1 MSTLLLWRHAKSSWD
16 DPMLDDHDR
25 PLAPRGVKAARLM
38 ASHVSA
44 SGLSPALVLCSSARR
59 TRDTL
64 AALRPT
70 LAETCEVQIDERLY
84 GATSSAILAVLRGA
98 DPGVPS
104 VMVLGHNPGLEDL
117 ALMLAG
123 DGERNALAQLRTKFP
138 TGALAVLRLG
148 HVTWAELTA
157 GSAYLSELTLPR
169 QITS

>member
-25 PLAPRGVKAARLM
+25 PLAPRGVKAARVM
-38 ASHVSA
+38 ATHVSA

-64 AALRPT
+64 AALRPS
-70 LAETCEVQIDERLY
+70 LADTSEVRIDEQLY
-84 GATSSAILAVLRGA
+84 GSTSSAILAVLHDV
-98 DPGVPS
+98 DPVVSS
-104 VMVLGHNPGLEDL
+104 VMVIGHNPGLEDL

-123 DGERNALAQLRTKFP
+123 EGEPNALAQLRTKFP
-138 TGALAVLRLG
+138 TGSLAVLALG
-148 HVTWAELTA
+148 NVTWPELTA